1 MIPMPK
7 FRALGEMVML
17 IVFPGWNPDFI
28 CSFFLFLFDGLVSG
42 AQEEGSKCSLTTR
55 KPNLLL
61 EEMLKSDNPADVLLT
76 KPDSNAIQKPQTP
89 LPLAG
94 NCISLV
100 TLHSLRSG
108 KSL

>member
-1 MIPMPK
+1 MPK

-28 CSFFLFLFDGLVSG
+28 CSFFFFFFFDGLVSG
-42 AQEEGSKCSLTTR
+42 AQEEGSECSLTAR

-61 EEMLKSDNPADVLLT
+61 EEMLKSDNPADILLK
-76 KPDSNAIQKPQTP
+76 KPDSKAIQKHQTP

-94 NCISLV
+94 NFISLV
-100 TLHSLRSG
+100 TLQSLRSG

>member
-17 IVFPGWNPDFI
+17 IVFPRLE
-28 CSFFLFLFDGLVSG
+28 SRLHLFFFFFFDGLVSG
-42 AQEEGSKCSLTTR
+42 AQEEGSECCLTTR

-76 KPDSNAIQKPQTP
+76 KPIQKPQTP